1 MIIALPIEIKSR
13 EYLPKLNL
21 AYHIIKNSNHDVII
35 GKKSEI
41 YSIFKKSKNIFLI
54 SKSGPKNKFN
64 FSNQVIRDNIFSI
77 LDEEGP
83 LANLRFEDFKNR
95 CSDKVLALCNY
106 YFTWG
111 NADKKLIIKKTNI
124 KCKILNFGHPKF
136 DIVDKKKNFF
146 LTKEKYIKNKFKK
159 FVFFA
164 SNFHQDQIMD
174 NKNYLNWR
182 NKQAIN
188 DKNFHKRQ
196 TKILKKDLINYK
208 ETIIFLKKLALKN
221 HNINFVFR
229 PHPRQD
235 ITKVKKSFGKVSK
248 NFFIEDKFS
257 ISPYISTCD
266 FYLHRGSTSVIEAM
280 ILKKKIIYLK
290 DYNYNER
297 TWMNKI
303 GFKLSNRKNE
313 IELVSKIIS
322 RKMQVKINKNSDVV
336 QNIGSKKF
344 YKYFIKFIK
353 NKKFNKINSFL
364 NIDNIK
370 KTNNIFNKTKSNIK
384 NFLIKFNIVTKYLL
398 SIDEDLIL
406 PKSYGFAKFNSLT
419 SKEIKKDLLEL
430 RISNDIKLVK
440 KISLQKINTNSF
452 LLKSNN

>member
-13 EYLPKLNL
+13 EYLPKLHL
-21 AYHIIKNSNHDVII
+21 AYQIIKNSNHDVII

-64 FSNQVIRDNIFSI
+64 FSNQIIKDNIFTI

-83 LANLRFEDFKNR
+83 LANLRLNDFKNR
-95 CSDKVLALCNY
+95 CSNKVLALCNY

-111 NADKKLIIKKTNI
+111 NADKRIIIKKTNI

-136 DIVDKKKNFF
+136 DLIDQKKNFF
-146 LTKEKYIKNKFKK
+146 LAKEKYLKNKFKN
-159 FVFFA
+159 FVFFP

-188 DKNFHKRQ
+188 DKNFFKSQ
-196 TKILKKDLINYK
+196 IKILEKDLINYK
-208 ETIIFLKKLALKN
+208 ETIVFLKKLALKN
-221 HNINFVFR
+221 LNVNFVFR

-235 ITKVKKSFGKVSK
+235 INKVKKSFGEVSK
-248 NFFIEDKFS
+248 NFFIEEKFS
-257 ISPYISTCD
+257 ISPYISACD
-266 FYLHRGSTSVIEAM
+266 FYIHRGCTSVIEAM

-297 TWMNKI
+297 VWMNKI
-303 GFKLSNRKNE
+303 GFKLSNKKND
-313 IELVSKIIS
+313 IELASKIINQ
-322 RKMQVKINKNSDVV
+322 KIYVKNNKNMDVV
-336 QNIGSKKF
+336 QNVGRKKF

-353 NKKFNKINSFL
+353 NKKFYKINSFL
-364 NIDNIK
+364 NIDNLK
-370 KTNNIFNKTKSNIK
+370 KTDTIFNKTKSNIK
-384 NFLIKFNIVTKYLL
+384 NFLIKYNIVTKYLL
-398 SIDEDLIL
+398 SINEDLIL
-406 PKSYGFAKFNSLT
+406 PKSYGFAKFNGLT
-419 SKEIKKDLLEL
+419 SKEIKNDLLEL
-430 RISNDIKLVK
+430 RISNDNNFIK
-440 KISLQKINTNSF
+440 KISLQKINSNSF